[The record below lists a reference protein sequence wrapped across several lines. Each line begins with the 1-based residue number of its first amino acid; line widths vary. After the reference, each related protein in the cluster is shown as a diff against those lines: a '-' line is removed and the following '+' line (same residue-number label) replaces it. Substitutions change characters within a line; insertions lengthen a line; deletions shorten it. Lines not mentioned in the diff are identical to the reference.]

1 MAGSAIPA
9 GEKKTGE
16 EEENEEADWDLKEE
30 EEEDEGIGQEESGF
44 DETNEE
50 KEGKGE
56 YKEEET
62 DDRKGGRIERRDTDE
77 MEEFVDVEDYNWFG
91 GPSQKIE
98 KTADKEDEETDNG
111 ELVSSGL
118 RHLNKCFRMLQMN
131 LMRPRK
137 LKRRRET

>member
-1 MAGSAIPA
+1 M
-9 GEKKTGE
+9 
-16 EEENEEADWDLKEE
+16 KEE

-50 KEGKGE
+50 KEEGRGE
-56 YKEEET
+56 DKEEET

-98 KTADKEDEETDNG
+98 KTADKEETDNG

-118 RHLNKCFRMLQMN
+118 RHLNKCFRMLQVN